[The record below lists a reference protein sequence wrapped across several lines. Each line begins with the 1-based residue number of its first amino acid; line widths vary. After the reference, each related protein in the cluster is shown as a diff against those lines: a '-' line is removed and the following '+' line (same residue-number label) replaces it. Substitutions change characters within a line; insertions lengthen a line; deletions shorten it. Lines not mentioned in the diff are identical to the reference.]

1 MKGITDGIFLL
12 NFLSFKA
19 PEISENS
26 EHKQQ
31 CWNYKVL
38 VISFRSESRHL
49 GNFQHHSYLHE
60 SIFFYISSFCY
71 FRIDTS
77 ICWRVFILTTSTI
90 TPKSKQGDTVTT
102 STTTKAKKKET
113 PGLKSCSKFQ
123 SNIKNSLYL
132 AGKYVDICPRISSVA
147 RCKQFSESEAD
158 NVRAQISIHIFAQI
172 EAIMFIFLQIF
183 CNAREKCVRTAYCI
197 CSGDVFFWVLSGT
210 TLWTKKDFPS
220 SVTIPNPLSSWIKF
234 DTKTFPC
241 GRKV

>member
-60 SIFFYISSFCY
+60 SIFFYTSSFCY

-102 STTTKAKKKET
+102 STTTKAKKKGNSRLEIMFKV
-113 PGLKSCSKFQ
+113 P
-123 SNIKNSLYL
+123 IKYKKIAFIWRENMWIFVRGYHLLQDANSLPR
-132 AGKYVDICPRISSVA
+132 AKQIMSAHKYPYI
-147 RCKQFSESEAD
+147 FS
-158 NVRAQISIHIFAQI
+158 
-172 EAIMFIFLQIF
+172 
-183 CNAREKCVRTAYCI
+183 
-197 CSGDVFFWVLSGT
+197 
-210 TLWTKKDFPS
+210 
-220 SVTIPNPLSSWIKF
+220 
-234 DTKTFPC
+234 
-241 GRKV
+241 RK